1 MLLRIDYKLQ
11 SNGAFK
17 ISLCSQTDYKIKLG
31 PLNRI
36 SNIMSKTIFGH
47 WSIVGGVIY
56 TGSLRQTGINRL
68 R

>member
-47 WSIVGGVIY
+47 
-56 TGSLRQTGINRL
+56 
-68 R
+68 